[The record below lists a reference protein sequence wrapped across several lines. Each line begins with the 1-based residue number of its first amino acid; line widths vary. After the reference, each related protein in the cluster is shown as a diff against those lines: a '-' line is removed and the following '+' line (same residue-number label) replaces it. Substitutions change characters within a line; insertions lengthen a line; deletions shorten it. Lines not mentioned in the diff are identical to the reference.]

1 MPASQTSRWK
11 FWDEAKPVTQIAG
24 FLEASG
30 KLGASGRFAAT
41 ESNYRIED
49 QGDFRGESRVRRGSC
64 VSFVVVLGAAIT
76 AVSGSAG
83 AQSLTEAAFA
93 TAATSER
100 PPTPVGAWQTAVS
113 PEAGVPA
120 RDPLWTAISLSAAKM
135 RIAHASISPPARP
148 QDPDAQRGPR
158 LTGAGHGVT
167 GLASYYGQG
176 EVTATGERFDP
187 SAMTAAHRTLPFGT
201 RVRVTRVDTGSSV
214 VVRINDRGPFKPG
227 RVIDLSE
234 GAAENLGI
242 TRIGLAQVRL
252 EILGR

>member
-1 MPASQTSRWK
+1 MA
-11 FWDEAKPVTQIAG
+11 V
-24 FLEASG
+24 
-30 KLGASGRFAAT
+30 
-41 ESNYRIED
+41 
-49 QGDFRGESRVRRGSC
+49 GS
-64 VSFVVVLGAAIT
+64 
-76 AVSGSAG
+76 SAE
-83 AQSLTEAAFA
+83 AQSLPDAAFSA
-93 TAATSER
+93 STALRS
-100 PPTPVGAWQTAVS
+100 PPGPVGAWQTAVS
-113 PEAGVPA
+113 PQAAVQA

-135 RIAHASISPPARP
+135 RIAHASIGPSARLH
-148 QDPDAQRGPR
+148 DLDTQRGPR
-158 LTGAGHGVT
+158 LTGPGHGLI

-187 SAMTAAHRTLPFGT
+187 SGMTAAHRTLPFGT
-201 RVRVTRVDTGSSV
+201 RVRVTRVDTGNSI